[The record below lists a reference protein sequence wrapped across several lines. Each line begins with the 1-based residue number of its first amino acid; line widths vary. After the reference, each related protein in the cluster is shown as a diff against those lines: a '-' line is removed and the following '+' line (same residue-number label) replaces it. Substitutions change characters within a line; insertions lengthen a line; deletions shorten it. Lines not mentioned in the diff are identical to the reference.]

1 MDAGL
6 ILLSGGKSSRMGT
19 NKALLP
25 VEGKTNIQRI
35 LDILGEQ
42 FIDRIIVTNKPEE
55 YGHLHKKIKMVQDI
69 YPGLGPLSGI
79 HAGLLASKAE
89 YNVVVA
95 CDMPFVSAQLA
106 QLLVKKSPGYQ
117 AVVPRFN
124 GMRQPL
130 FAVYHKSMVE
140 KIEQFLQGDDFR
152 VNNLWE
158 KVRMLW
164 VEEDQLTHILYI
176 ERAFYNMNNRD
187 EYEQVQKW
195 VEEQQ

>member
-25 VEGKTNIQRI
+25 VEGKANIERI
-35 LDILGEQ
+35 LESLGEG
-42 FIDRIIVTNKPEE
+42 FSERIIVTNNPEE
-55 YGHLHKKIKMVQDI
+55 YELIKEKVTLTLDI

-79 HAGLLASKAE
+79 HAGLLASSAE

-95 CDMPFVSAQLA
+95 CDMPFVSQQLA
-106 QLLVKKSPGYQ
+106 QVLIENSSGYQ

-130 FAVYHKSMVE
+130 FAVYHHSMVDE
-140 KIEQFLQGDDFR
+140 IERFLKGDDYR
-152 VNNLWE
+152 VNNLWD
-158 KVRMLW
+158 KVNMLW
-164 VEEDQLTHILYI
+164 LDEDKLRTLPQI
-176 ERAFYNMNNRD
+176 ERAFYNMNNPE
-187 EYEQVQKW
+187 EYKQVQEW
-195 VEEQQ
+195 VGQ

>member
-25 VEGKTNIQRI
+25 VEGKLNIERI
-35 LDILGEQ
+35 LESLGEN
-42 FIDRIIVTNKPEE
+42 FKDRIIVTNTPDE
-55 YGHLHKKIKMVQDI
+55 YRFLQGKVNIVPDI

-79 HAGLLASKAE
+79 HAGLVASKAE

-95 CDMPFVSAQLA
+95 CDMPFVSEDLA
-106 QLLVKKSPGYQ
+106 RVLVEKSHGFQ

-130 FAVYHKSMVE
+130 FAVYHQSM
-140 KIEQFLQGDDFR
+140 IEEIERFLKGNDFR

-158 KVRMLW
+158 KVKMLW
-164 VEEDQLTHILYI
+164 LDEENLRFIPQI
-176 ERAFYNMNNRD
+176 ERAFYNMNKPE
-187 EYEQVQKW
+187 EYQQVQEW
-195 VEEQQ
+195 VTKK